1 MSKTKKPKDYDVGYA
16 KPPQSTRFKPG
27 HSGNPQGRPKGQRNL
42 ATDIEQ
48 ELSETILVNE
58 GGRQTVITKQRAMIK
73 ALLAKA
79 LKGDTRAS
87 AVLIQLAQGVE
98 QAQASRHQVVSLDR
112 EDRAILEAYVR
123 RGRAPAEEPK

>member
-1 MSKTKKPKDYDVGYA
+1 MSKTKKPRDYDVGYA
-16 KPPQSTRFKPG
+16 KPPQSTRFKLG
-27 HSGNPQGRPKGQRNL
+27 QSGNPQGRPKGQRNL

-98 QAQASRHQVVSLDR
+98 QAQASRHQIVSLDR
-112 EDRAILEAYVR
+112 EDRAILESYLR
-123 RGRAPAEEPK
+123 RGTSADSEDA

>member
-1 MSKTKKPKDYDVGYA
+1 MSKAKKPGSYDVGYG
-16 KPPQSTRFKPG
+16 KPPKSTRFQPG
-27 HSGNPQGRPKGQRNL
+27 QSGNPRGRPSGQRNL

-87 AVLIQLAQGVE
+87 GVLIQLAQAIE
-98 QAQASRHQVVSLDR
+98 QAKEARHSVIALDQ

-123 RGRAPAEEPK
+123 RGTAPEDGA

>member
-1 MSKTKKPKDYDVGYA
+1 MSKAKKPSPYDVGYG
-16 KPPQSTRFKPG
+16 KPPKSTRFKPG
-27 HSGNPQGRPKGQRNL
+27 QSGNPQGRPKGQRNL

-98 QAQASRHQVVSLDR
+98 QAQAVRHQVVSLDR
-112 EDRAILEAYVR
+112 EDRAIIEAYVR
-123 RGRAPAEEPK
+123 RGRLPPEESA